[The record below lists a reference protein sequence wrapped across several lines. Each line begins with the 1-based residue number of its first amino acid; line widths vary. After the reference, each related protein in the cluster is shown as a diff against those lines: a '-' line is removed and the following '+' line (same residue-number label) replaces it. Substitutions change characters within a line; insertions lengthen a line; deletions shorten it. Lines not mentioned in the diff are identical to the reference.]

1 MKTLKLLTPQ
11 NNLLLLLNVIVQG
24 NVNIFVEKPI
34 VSSLDECNSLLQ
46 LIKKI
51 NYQKVIMVGN
61 CYRFSDSFEQA
72 KQILF

>member
-46 LIKKI
+46 LIKNKLSKS
-51 NYQKVIMVGN
+51 NYGWQLL
-61 CYRFSDSFEQA
+61 SF
-72 KQILF
+72 F